1 MTSFT
6 ASVLAEFEKN
16 IDIDLEYGLA
26 EIKAIL
32 STAYKTMKEAN
43 APAKKLSANGEVKAK
58 KERVKRDR
66 DADGNI
72 IKKRAPSAY
81 NIFVGEK
88 SKEIRAENP
97 DMNSKE
103 VFKAAIALWNKSKAE
118 KASDDSNAEEAV
130 EAEIVEAEAV
140 EAEVDA
146 AEEPV
151 DAEIV
156 EPVKKTKPA
165 KKGRKPKDNSSND
178 SE

>member
-1 MTSFT
+1 
-6 ASVLAEFEKN
+6 
-16 IDIDLEYGLA
+16 
-26 EIKAIL
+26 
-32 STAYKTMKEAN
+32 
-43 APAKKLSANGEVKAK
+43 
-58 KERVKRDR
+58 
-66 DADGNI
+66 
-72 IKKRAPSAY
+72 
-81 NIFVGEK
+81 
-88 SKEIRAENP
+88 
-97 DMNSKE
+97 MNSKE

-130 EAEIVEAEAV
+130 EAEIVEVEAV
-140 EAEVDA
+140 EVDA

>member
-1 MTSFT
+1 
-6 ASVLAEFEKN
+6 
-16 IDIDLEYGLA
+16 
-26 EIKAIL
+26 
-32 STAYKTMKEAN
+32 
-43 APAKKLSANGEVKAK
+43 
-58 KERVKRDR
+58 
-66 DADGNI
+66 
-72 IKKRAPSAY
+72 
-81 NIFVGEK
+81 
-88 SKEIRAENP
+88 
-97 DMNSKE
+97 MNSKE

>member
-43 APAKKLSANGEVKAK
+43 APAKTKKLSANGEVKAK

-130 EAEIVEAEAV
+130 EAEV
-140 EAEVDA
+140 
-146 AEEPV
+146 V
-151 DAEIV
+151 DAEK
-156 EPVKKTKPA
+156 PVKA
-165 KKGRKPKDNSSND
+165 KKTAKAKKTTKKPVEFVEEEDN
-178 SE
+178 E

>member
-1 MTSFT
+1 
-6 ASVLAEFEKN
+6 
-16 IDIDLEYGLA
+16 
-26 EIKAIL
+26 
-32 STAYKTMKEAN
+32 
-43 APAKKLSANGEVKAK
+43 
-58 KERVKRDR
+58 
-66 DADGNI
+66 
-72 IKKRAPSAY
+72 
-81 NIFVGEK
+81 
-88 SKEIRAENP
+88 
-97 DMNSKE
+97 MNSKE

-130 EAEIVEAEAV
+130 EAEIVEVEAV
-140 EAEVDA
+140 EVDAAEEPVDA

>member
-43 APAKKLSANGEVKAK
+43 APAKTKKLSANGEVKAK

-97 DMNSKE
+97 GMNSKD

-130 EAEIVEAEAV
+130 EAEIVEVEAVEVEAV
-140 EAEVDA
+140 EAEK
-146 AEEPV
+146 
-151 DAEIV
+151 
-156 EPVKKTKPA
+156 PVKA
-165 KKGRKPKDNSSND
+165 KKTAKAKKTTKKPVEFVEEEDN
-178 SE
+178 E

>member
-81 NIFVGEK
+81 NIYYNLRQI
-88 SKEIRAENP
+88 SLAY
-97 DMNSKE
+97 
-103 VFKAAIALWNKSKAE
+103 
-118 KASDDSNAEEAV
+118 
-130 EAEIVEAEAV
+130 
-140 EAEVDA
+140 
-146 AEEPV
+146 
-151 DAEIV
+151 
-156 EPVKKTKPA
+156 
-165 KKGRKPKDNSSND
+165 SSNYHNFHQMIYLFSHLYSLYD
-178 SE
+178 HEVPHPLF

>member
-130 EAEIVEAEAV
+130 EAEIVEVEAV
-140 EAEVDA
+140 EVDA